1 MTIPSETFSA
11 TAAESAL
18 RPCSD
23 LVCGRPATRLRG
35 STPSIKTPSLQSY
48 LSPCFIASCGSNNTG
63 VGPQRQHD
71 LYSSLL
77 RYVYIHSLFIIWR
90 YIYIYIEREREG
102 DRSRGRRP
110 DPSFTI
116 PYPLRPPTSE
126 EHHHSRSPPAVC
138 IYSFTIYK
146 QERSSYRN
154 EQPGISI
161 NEPGGAE
168 KPWHHTISLDL
179 RLLAPGHHH
188 ALVRSHIARLGIMG
202 IVAAIIIT
210 CDM

>member
-1 MTIPSETFSA
+1 MLHCIMRQQQYRSR
-11 TAAESAL
+11 AAETARFIFITIAICIYSFTIYHLAIYIY
-18 RPCSD
+18 REREREID
-23 LVCGRPATRLRG
+23 LGGGAPTHHSPSHIPYDLQPARNIIIPG
-35 STPSIKTPSLQSY
+35 
-48 LSPCFIASCGSNNTG
+48 
-63 VGPQRQHD
+63 HH
-71 LYSSLL
+71 L
-77 RYVYIHSLFIIWR
+77 RYVYIHSLFIN
-90 YIYIYIEREREG
+90 
-102 DRSRGRRP
+102 
-110 DPSFTI
+110 
-116 PYPLRPPTSE
+116 
-126 EHHHSRSPPAVC
+126 
-138 IYSFTIYK
+138 
-146 QERSSYRN
+146 ERSSYRN